1 MPNFEKIL
9 QFLKRDF
16 SVSLRTIWY
25 SHDFI
30 KPCRFLK
37 ILKSST
43 LNKITKYWYVAI
55 LAMLVI
61 GIGYSYFAFTTDATE
76 NMNNFNA
83 IQIVI
88 PIVIITL
95 VVIIMQK
102 KRIKIQTKKD
112 SD

>member
-1 MPNFEKIL
+1 LE
-9 QFLKRDF
+9 
-16 SVSLRTIWY
+16 
-25 SHDFI
+25 
-30 KPCRFLK
+30 

-55 LAMLVI
+55 LTMLVL
-61 GIGYSYFAFTTDATE
+61 GIGYSYFVFTTEAT
-76 NMNNFNA
+76 NDMNNFNA
-83 IQIVI
+83 IQIII

-112 SD
+112 NEWSLDTNQNPKNTNRVLKRHLVQKQTKFF

>member
-1 MPNFEKIL
+1 V
-9 QFLKRDF
+9 LK
-16 SVSLRTIWY
+16 
-25 SHDFI
+25 
-30 KPCRFLK
+30 P
-37 ILKSST
+37 ST

-61 GIGYSYFAFTTDATE
+61 GIAYSYFIFTTDVTE
-76 NMNNFNA
+76 DMNDFNA

-102 KRIKIQTKKD
+102 KRINIQSKK
-112 SD
+112 

>member
-1 MPNFEKIL
+1 ME
-9 QFLKRDF
+9 
-16 SVSLRTIWY
+16 
-25 SHDFI
+25 
-30 KPCRFLK
+30 

-55 LAMLVI
+55 LTMLVL
-61 GIGYSYFAFTTDATE
+61 GIGYSYFVFTTEAT
-76 NMNNFNA
+76 NDMNNFNA
-83 IQIVI
+83 IQIII

-112 SD
+112 NEWNLDTNQKPKNANKVLKRYLVQKRTKFF

>member
-1 MPNFEKIL
+1 M
-9 QFLKRDF
+9 
-16 SVSLRTIWY
+16 
-25 SHDFI
+25 
-30 KPCRFLK
+30 
-37 ILKSST
+37 LKSST

-61 GIGYSYFAFTTDATE
+61 GIAYSYFIFTTDVTE
-76 NMNNFNA
+76 DMNDFNV

-102 KRIKIQTKKD
+102 KRINIQSKK
-112 SD
+112 

>member
-1 MPNFEKIL
+1 ME
-9 QFLKRDF
+9 
-16 SVSLRTIWY
+16 
-25 SHDFI
+25 
-30 KPCRFLK
+30 

-55 LAMLVI
+55 LTMLVL
-61 GIGYSYFAFTTDATE
+61 GIGYSYFVFTTEAT
-76 NMNNFNA
+76 NDMNNFNA
-83 IQIVI
+83 IQIII

-112 SD
+112 NEWSLDTNQNPKNTNRILKRHLVQKQTKFF

>member
-1 MPNFEKIL
+1 MLIL
-9 QFLKRDF
+9 
-16 SVSLRTIWY
+16 
-25 SHDFI
+25 
-30 KPCRFLK
+30 
-37 ILKSST
+37 
-43 LNKITKYWYVAI
+43 
-55 LAMLVI
+55 
-61 GIGYSYFAFTTDATE
+61 GIGYSYFVFTTETIED
-76 NMNNFNA
+76 MNNFNA

>member
-1 MPNFEKIL
+1 ME
-9 QFLKRDF
+9 
-16 SVSLRTIWY
+16 
-25 SHDFI
+25 
-30 KPCRFLK
+30 

-55 LAMLVI
+55 LTMLVL
-61 GIGYSYFAFTTDATE
+61 GIVYSYFVFTTEVTD

-83 IQIVI
+83 IQIII

-102 KRIKIQTKKD
+102 KRIQIQTKKD
-112 SD
+112 SQ